1 LLLGAP
7 RPQRQLQFRDQRV
20 PKDKPDSRETRGSQE
35 TPDSLEIG
43 AGRGI
48 PVMRAGQEIQGRR
61 DDPAIRVVKA
71 VRAVTHPA
79 RLENTATPTPTREE
93 LAASETNNLNV

>member
-1 LLLGAP
+1 
-7 RPQRQLQFRDQRV
+7 
-20 PKDKPDSRETRGSQE
+20 
-35 TPDSLEIG
+35 
-43 AGRGI
+43 
-48 PVMRAGQEIQGRR
+48 MRAGQEIQGRR